1 MPSLTRRSAMI
12 GIVCLAAA
20 RTASPQLAAGRD
32 YKPVVPPQPTNDPS
46 RFAVT
51 EFFSYGC
58 PHCASFSPALTR
70 WAAALPSDVAFER
83 VAVVLG
89 RELWRGPA
97 KLFYALQSIRKLDEL
112 DAAIFDAIHREQKD
126 LFSDAAIVDWVADH
140 GVDRAQFTAT
150 FNSFGLRSFVAR
162 GDQVAIAHQVRG
174 VPTLVIDGKY
184 MLEIRDDG
192 VFLGQL
198 AIADQLIA
206 MARAARAA

>member
-1 MPSLTRRSAMI
+1 MI

-20 RTASPQLAAGRD
+20 RAASAQLAAGRD

-46 RFAVT
+46 RVAVT

-58 PHCASFSPALTR
+58 PHCASFAPALTR
-70 WAAALPSDVAFER
+70 WVAALPSDVAFER

-89 RELWRGPA
+89 REPWRGPA
-97 KLFYALQSIRKLDEL
+97 KLFYALQSLDKIDEL
-112 DAAIFDAIHREQKD
+112 DAAIFNAIHREQKD
-126 LFSDAAIVDWVADH
+126 LFSDAAIVDWVAGH

-150 FNSFGLRSFVAR
+150 FSSFGLRSFLAR
-162 GDQVAIAHQVRG
+162 GDQVAVAHRVSG

-192 VFLGQL
+192 VFTRQL